1 MSALN
6 STKLEEKGTC
16 PAERGRMAA
25 HLGVDWAGPAS
36 VGMFPIS
43 SVCSRPASAGHP
55 CIVQYCT
62 VGEIV
67 CFIAMW

>member
-1 MSALN
+1 MLN
-6 STKLEEKGTC
+6 STKLEEEEEEEG
-16 PAERGRMAA
+16 A
-25 HLGVDWAGPAS
+25 HLGVGWAGLAG

-62 VGEIV
+62 VCEMG
-67 CFIAMW
+67 CFVAM